1 MNKQKCYTSPK
12 YGKDEALNHVFEFI
26 TLQMPFVVLTVYVSA
41 DLIYKTQFNSV
52 FWYATSVTMSPL

>member
-41 DLIYKTQFNSV
+41 DLIYQNTV
-52 FWYATSVTMSPL
+52 